1 MSEQNL
7 NQYEPGNGN
16 NSGQGDPGN
25 KGNEGRNG
33 SGGSGKDPKRQS
45 IVLFLIAAL
54 VTLLLMSSFM
64 KMMSG
69 ETQKEISYNEFIQML
84 EDNKVESLPSA
95 RTELILN
102 QRKKKK
108 QTSCC
113 ICMAVHRLL
122 LIIPARS
129 KMMTR

>member
-84 EDNKVESLPSA
+84 EDNKVESVTISTDRVNIKPKEEEKTNKLLYLYGSPSA
-95 RTELILN
+95 VTYYTGKGL
-102 QRKKKK
+102 
-108 QTSCC
+108 
-113 ICMAVHRLL
+113 
-122 LIIPARS
+122 
-129 KMMTR
+129 

>member
-25 KGNEGRNG
+25 KGNEARNG

-84 EDNKVESLPSA
+84 EDNKVESVTISTDRVNIKPKEEEK
-95 RTELILN
+95 TN
-102 QRKKKK
+102 K
-108 QTSCC
+108 
-113 ICMAVHRLL
+113 LL
-122 LIIPARS
+122 
-129 KMMTR
+129 

>member
-84 EDNKVESLPSA
+84 EDNKVESVTISTDRVNIKPKEEEKA
-95 RTELILN
+95 
-102 QRKKKK
+102 
-108 QTSCC
+108 SCC

-122 LIIPARS
+122 LIIPVRS

>member
-16 NSGQGDPGN
+16 NSGQRDSGN

-84 EDNKVESLPSA
+84 EDNKVESVTISTDRVNIKPKEEEKS
-95 RTELILN
+95 
-102 QRKKKK
+102 K
-108 QTSCC
+108 QA
-113 ICMAVHRLL
+113 AVSVWQSIGCHLL
-122 LIIPARS
+122 YR
-129 KMMTR
+129 

>member
-69 ETQKEISYNEFIQML
+69 ETQKDISYNEYIQML
-84 EDNKVESLPSA
+84 EDNKV
-95 RTELILN
+95 
-102 QRKKKK
+102 
-108 QTSCC
+108 
-113 ICMAVHRLL
+113 
-122 LIIPARS
+122 
-129 KMMTR
+129 